1 MMTPVQSS
9 RMTRLYSS
17 ALLSGLPSIPALTAC
32 QTAQI
37 LTRRVPSGCLR
48 DVQVKPEA
56 GQE

>member
-1 MMTPVQSS
+1 
-9 RMTRLYSS
+9 MTRLYSS
-17 ALLSGLPSIPALTAC
+17 ALQSGLPALTAR

-48 DVQVKPEA
+48 DVQLKPEA